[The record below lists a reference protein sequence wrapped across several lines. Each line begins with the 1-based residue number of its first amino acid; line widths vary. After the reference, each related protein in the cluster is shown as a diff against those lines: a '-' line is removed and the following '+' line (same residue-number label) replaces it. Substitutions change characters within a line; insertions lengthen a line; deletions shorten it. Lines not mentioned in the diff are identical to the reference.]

1 MNYAVAVLVLV
12 LSFSVIYWFA
22 AGRKFYTGPR
32 THAHIEHGQAV
43 VDERPPGEEKT
54 AAHPAGEP

>member
-12 LSFSVIYWFA
+12 LLFSVIYWYA

-32 THAHIEHGQAV
+32 THAHIENGRAV
-43 VDERPPGEEKT
+43 VDEVITDPEKVSVPT
-54 AAHPAGEP
+54 KTP